1 MKVLFFA
8 DLHIHPHKRSQDRL
22 QDCVD
27 ALDWVLGEASKRLS
41 RGEFTTVVFL
51 GDLFH
56 DRQRIDV
63 LTYQKTFEV
72 FEKYQIKN
80 HGFGAI
86 PIYLLLG
93 NHDMWHLEKWDVSSV
108 NPLRSMEGV
117 RVIDKPC
124 TVDLGGFPIS
134 FLPYTDDPHEDIKIV
149 EESYEKWV
157 KENGEPRRKILGGH
171 VAVDG
176 ALWNT
181 MHQTFSEV
189 TVEHDGE
196 MKVVSP
202 SMFSGWD
209 RVFLGHYHAAQE
221 LSYNVE
227 YIGSPLQ
234 LSFGEAFQ
242 EKQIL
247 IYDTVTGEKEYVKNT
262 FSPQHFIIP
271 EADLHKYDLKNNF
284 IRVMVDDIT
293 AGDVV
298 QLRKSLVE
306 DHQVGSLEIKPVPQ
320 KHDDKVKD
328 AATILLKEDEMLE
341 GFIEEMLKEKHPLV
355 EGLDKDKL
363 LKIGKSIC
371 EASTEESK

>member
-22 QDCVD
+22 QHCVD
-27 ALDWVLGEASKRLS
+27 ALRWVFSEASKRH
-41 RGEFTTVVFL
+41 VQNIVFL

-56 DRQRIDV
+56 DRQKIDV

-72 FEKYQIKN
+72 FEEYTDSRAEYPCFRI
-80 HGFGAI
+80 F
-86 PIYLLLG
+86 LLLG

-108 NPLRSMEGV
+108 NPLRSIPGV
-117 RVIDKPC
+117 TVIDKPC
-124 TVDLGGFPIS
+124 TVDLSGFPIS
-134 FLPYTDDPHEDIKIV
+134 FLPYTDDPIEDMKVV
-149 EESYEKWV
+149 EESFDKWV
-157 KENGEPRRKILGGH
+157 KEKGQKPLRKILGGH

-196 MKVVSP
+196 MKVVNP
-202 SMFSGWD
+202 SMFAGWD

-227 YIGSPLQ
+227 YVGSPLQ

-242 EKQIL
+242 EKQVL
-247 IYDTVTGEKEYVKNT
+247 IYDTQTGQKEYVKNT
-262 FSPQHFIIP
+262 TSPQHFIIP

-328 AATILLKEDEMLE
+328 AATILLRRDEMLE
-341 GFIEEMLKEKHPLV
+341 SFIEEMIKEKHPLV

-363 LKIGKSIC
+363 LKIGKEIC